1 MGSTIEAVR
10 MQRYRSAQIGGS
22 YPSSGRWAVAS
33 IASVFLLTLLSLAL
47 QSASGHPHPFAGTK
61 AELVLILAVSSL
73 SIVSVIESTNPATG
87 LAVNASGGGG
97 LRQPVLLDVD
107 DVHVLPRPADV
118 VR

>member
-1 MGSTIEAVR
+1 M
-10 MQRYRSAQIGGS
+10 
-22 YPSSGRWAVAS
+22 AS

-61 AELVLILAVSSL
+61 AEFVLILAVSSL